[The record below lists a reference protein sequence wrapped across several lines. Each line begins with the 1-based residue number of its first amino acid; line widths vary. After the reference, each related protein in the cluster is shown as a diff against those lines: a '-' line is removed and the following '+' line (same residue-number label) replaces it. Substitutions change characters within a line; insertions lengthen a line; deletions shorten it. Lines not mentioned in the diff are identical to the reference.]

1 MQKRKHLYKSTGTE
15 EAWLSYRKIRN
26 EITKDINEA
35 HKAYQE
41 KLFDRDTNSSHK
53 NFGDIRIR
61 SLCKD
66 NTGVAPLK
74 HQNSLISNPH
84 DKAEILNDQSYS
96 VFTHEDLSD
105 LSQCADSAYS
115 SIPNISF
122 STDGILKLIKSLK
135 VDKASGPDNIPA
147 LQINEHCSLYTH

>member
-1 MQKRKHLYKSTGTE
+1 MQKRKHLYSKAKSTGTE

-35 HKAYQE
+35 HRAYQE
-41 KLFDRDTNSSHK
+41 KLFDCDTNSSHK
-53 NFGDIRIR
+53 NFWRYIR
-61 SLCKD
+61 SLGKD

-84 DKAEILNDQSYS
+84 DKAEILNDQFYS

-105 LSQCADSAYS
+105 LS
-115 SIPNISF
+115 
-122 STDGILKLIKSLK
+122 
-135 VDKASGPDNIPA
+135 
-147 LQINEHCSLYTH
+147 